1 MSLFT
6 IGVKNEV
13 EAIFAA
19 VVIELI
25 LFTFILEI
33 LVIYK
38 ADIKED
44 VSYEYR
50 RQECY
55 QEIKDTQAQLDEII
69 KNYSDIKWFRKLEPT
84 KTVRGYSE
92 TRPAGKLLDK
102 IENIQYRL
110 SSIEREHSNID
121 SKKWWVNFSK

>member
-1 MSLFT
+1 MSLFIT
-6 IGVKNEV
+6 GIKNEV
-13 EAIFAA
+13 EAIFVA
-19 VVIELI
+19 VLIELI
-25 LFTFILEI
+25 LFTIILEI

-69 KNYSDIKWFRKLEPT
+69 KNYSDIKGYDYSKYLET
-84 KTVRGYSE
+84 M
-92 TRPAGKLLDK
+92 D
-102 IENIQYRL
+102 YREL
-110 SSIEREHSNID
+110 IASL
-121 SKKWWVNFSK
+121 